1 LKGGRFLEFPLDA
14 KSRMSNLLVSLLEK
28 VGVPEER
35 LGDSTGELPELLAG
49 V

>member
-1 LKGGRFLEFPLDA
+1 
-14 KSRMSNLLVSLLEK
+14 MSNLLVTLLAK

-35 LGDSTGELPELLAG
+35 IGDSTGELPELLAG